1 MKFGVIYDIEWDG
14 DKDDECPALSGEGA
28 EVMQLFDIKEDITT
42 DADEDEDEPA
52 KRHMKF
58 ASKELLSREEFEK
71 FLQHTRLTASETQTM
86 GSIIGGAWGLG
97 WVAPAVAFESD
108 SREYVE
114 MAYVTPVPGVPPREF
129 PIDDKHQFGL
139 VESVTKSDEYM
150 ERCWQRVRRA
160 VINTYA
166 EGVS

>member
-14 DKDDECPALSGEGA
+14 EYDNECPALSGEGA
-28 EVMQLFDIKEDITT
+28 EVMQLFNITEDGAA
-42 DADEDEDEPA
+42 DADEDEPA

-71 FLQHTRLTASETQTM
+71 FLRHTRLTASETQTM
-86 GSIIGGAWGLG
+86 GSIIGGAWGMG
-97 WVAPAVAFESD
+97 WTAPAVMFESD
-108 SREYVE
+108 SREFEE
-114 MAYVTPVPGVPPREF
+114 MAYVTPVPDVPPKEF
-129 PIDDKHQFGL
+129 PVDDKHQFGL
-139 VESVTKSDEYM
+139 AESVVRADEYM